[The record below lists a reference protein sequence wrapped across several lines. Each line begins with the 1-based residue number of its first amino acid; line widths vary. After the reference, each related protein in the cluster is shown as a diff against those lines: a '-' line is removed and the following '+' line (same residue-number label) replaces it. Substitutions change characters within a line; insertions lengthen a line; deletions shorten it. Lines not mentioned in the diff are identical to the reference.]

1 MVQRYTPKIK
11 VGTAKTIAKNLL
23 ATPKGKKVSDTKF
36 KKFLKQD
43 KDLKKFVYSSK
54 QSTIRQPQA
63 KKFFNK
69 VLSSAHGDPKLKV
82 SPIVAKKM
90 GIKISRQGQV
100 SQIGLKKIY
109 KKASTEELASQQ
121 KPTGP
126 SPEELRR
133 QKRHEEAIK
142 TFHKRERAEE
152 IQRETGPVEQ
162 QNKNGEP
169 DRRRVTPSISPS
181 GVRGGAIPA
190 SGSTSSL
197 SDQTIPTQRSGA
209 APTNA
214 YLISLLIFPLNN
226 LSTNVEDLDL
236 ITKKINNLVR
246 QTITSL
252 KMFKIIRQQ
261 DINEALKK
269 HRLERMP
276 IIIDEVTME
285 NIAKEVQAQLY
296 IFGTIKKT
304 GAIMEINIQMVN
316 AENNQHLP
324 LVTIKEEA
332 DDIFDLERK
341 ISWQITNAF
350 QDRENDKETPTPSSG
365 EAVDLPI

>member
-1 MVQRYTPKIK
+1 MVQQYTPKIK

-23 ATPKGKKVSDTKF
+23 ATPKGKKISDTKF

-54 QSTIRQPQA
+54 QSTIKQPQA

-90 GIKISRQGQV
+90 GIKISKQGQL

-142 TFHKRERAEE
+142 TFHKRERADE
-152 IQRETGPVEQ
+152 IQRETGPADQ

-169 DRRRVTPSISPS
+169 DTLSISPR
-181 GVRGGAIPA
+181 GVRGGTTPA

-197 SDQTIPTQRSGA
+197 SDQTIPIQRSGA
-209 APTNA
+209 APASA

-226 LSTNVEDLDL
+226 LSANVEDLDL
-236 ITKKINNLVR
+236 ITKKIDNLVL

-252 KMFKIIRQQ
+252 KTFKIVRQQ

-269 HRLERMP
+269 LRLEKMP
-276 IIIDEVTME
+276 IIIDEITME

-316 AENNQHLP
+316 SENNQHLT

-350 QDRENDKETPTPSSG
+350 QDKKSDKETPAPSSG